1 MSKLELA
8 LRGLLKVHGAE
19 FLEKARYLL
28 DDIDKHKWYL
38 SEQSGRDIGYDAAI
52 ADWTARYG
60 KFENPEIIRIE
71 RDYKSGKYGVLEDKL
86 ASFVEKNNVMVER
99 VQKRFSTDRL
109 VALKLLLLQR
119 RSIDMPTEVKM
130 QLDEIRKE
138 AVYRGTADQE
148 GVALD
153 WAKKHAAGWR
163 DHYTLVLGFILD
175 AKKERFQRILG
186 ENAYG

>member
-8 LRGLLKVHGAE
+8 LRGLLKEHGAAFIE
-19 FLEKARYLL
+19 QARCLCG
-28 DDIDKHKWYL
+28 DIDKHKWYL
-38 SEQSGRDIGYDAAI
+38 SEQVGRDVGYDVAI

-60 KFENPEIIRIE
+60 KFGNPEIIGIE
-71 RDYKSGKYGVLEDKL
+71 REYKSGKYGALEEKL
-86 ASFVEKNNVMVER
+86 VSFVEKNSGMIER
-99 VQKRFSTDRL
+99 VQKKFSTDRL

-119 RSIDMPTEVKM
+119 KSIDMPTEVKM

-138 AVYRGTADQE
+138 ALYRGTADHE
-148 GVALD
+148 SVALD

-175 AKKERFQRILG
+175 AKKERFQQLMVKP
-186 ENAYG
+186 YG